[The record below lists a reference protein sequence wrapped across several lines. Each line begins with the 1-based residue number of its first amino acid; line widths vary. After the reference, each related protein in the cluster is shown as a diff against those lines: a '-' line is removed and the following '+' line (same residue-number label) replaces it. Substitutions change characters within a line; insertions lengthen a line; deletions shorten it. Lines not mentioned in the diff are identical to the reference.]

1 MPPDTISHYNIL
13 AELGR
18 GGMGV
23 VYKAAD
29 TKLDRTVAVKVL
41 PPHALGSQDDRARFY
56 REARAAAALHHPHI
70 ATIFEIDEDGGQ
82 PFIAMEYVDGQA
94 LDDRIVERPLPLKE
108 AVAIA
113 IQIAE
118 ALKAAHAKNIV
129 HRDIKSANVM
139 LTSGGD
145 AKVLDFGLAKTAAST
160 KLTQMGS
167 TLGTVAYMSPQQ
179 AMGEDVDHRTD
190 LWSLGAVL
198 YEMIAGKLPFPGD
211 FEQAVVYAI
220 LNQEP
225 QPLTAVRTGVPMGLE
240 WIVTK
245 LLAKNPDERY
255 QSATDL
261 LVDLRTVDLTAQGL
275 SRSRVAAAGSASS
288 QSAGSKSTSR
298 QSLLPVWVTSGFLV
312 GLAVMGGIWALAP
325 RSAVTEAPGE
335 TSVKRFQVP
344 LRASR
349 GLSGVDITPDGS
361 KIVYADVDNTVDN
374 VHILD
379 LATGATRTIEGSV
392 GTVLVSVSP
401 DGQWVLLT
409 KTVSVERV
417 SMSAGTPLTVVTTEE
432 GSPRADWGP
441 GNWVVYENQQAIW
454 KASSETN
461 EAMPFTVKDTASG
474 EVDHDWPRLLPDG
487 RTVIATIEYAN
498 KPSVVGIWDFETG
511 ERKGEIPLPGYRA
524 RYVSTGHLMMVLGA
538 ASGNLVALPFDLGT
552 RSPTGPPVPVLA
564 NVSTLIATSS
574 DGGTLVTGGEQ
585 GSEIRSPRAT
595 PLAVVT
601 FPSGTS
607 PLDFEPAVYG
617 SFEISPD
624 EKKVVAEILTLDTVY
639 LGSGSVARNMDV
651 WVLDL
656 ERGTRIQLTTDGSG
670 RGPTW
675 SADGDSVIYILDVK
689 ASSVGGGL
697 VIRAAD
703 GSGSAKRLGSNVGA
717 QIIDVDVSQDGS
729 HAAYVLG
736 ESATG
741 VTRLIVRDLR
751 SGETVDLSGRLD
763 ANIRRPRFSPDGRY
777 VAYQSGSVLFVR
789 SADGGDVPIQ
799 VGQAG
804 IPRWSPDGT
813 ALYSSAGGVIFKRD
827 ASLVPRFSHRQPNKP
842 VAYGFGAFGYYDV
855 FEDGRAGLFDV
866 SDRGGG
872 LTGSVS
878 TDTTISVTVTV
889 NWFET
894 LRRGGGL

>member
-1 MPPDTISHYNIL
+1 MSAETISHYDIL
-13 AELGR
+13 SELGR

-29 TKLDRTVAVKVL
+29 TKLDRTVALKVL
-41 PPHALGSQDDRARFY
+41 PPHSIGSQDDRARFY

-70 ATIFEIDEDGGQ
+70 ATIFEIDEDDGQ

-94 LDDRIVERPLPLKE
+94 LDDRIAERPLPLKQ
-108 AVAIA
+108 AVGMA

-139 LTSGGD
+139 LTSSGD

-179 AMGEDVDHRTD
+179 ARGEDVDHRTD
-190 LWSLGAVL
+190 LWSLGAVM
-198 YEMIAGKLPFPGD
+198 YQMIAGKLPFPGD
-211 FEQAVVYAI
+211 FEQAVVYSI
-220 LNQEP
+220 LNEEP

-240 WIVTK
+240 WIVSK
-245 LLAKNPDERY
+245 LLAKDPDERY
-255 QSATDL
+255 QTATDL
-261 LVDLRTVDLTAQGL
+261 LVDLRTVDLTAAGM
-275 SRSRVAAAGSASS
+275 SRSRVAAADPAAL
-288 QSAGSKSTSR
+288 QSAESKSTRKRSVA
-298 QSLLPVWVTSGFLV
+298 SVWVMAGFLV
-312 GLAVMGGIWALAP
+312 GLAVMGLIWAFVP
-325 RSAVTEAPGE
+325 KSMVTETVVE

-349 GLSGVDITPDGS
+349 GLSGVDISPDGS

-374 VHILD
+374 VHVLD
-379 LATGATRTIEGSV
+379 LATGVTRTIEGSA

-409 KTVSVERV
+409 KSVSIERV
-417 SMSAGTPLTVVTTEE
+417 SMFAGTPLPVVTTEE
-432 GSPRADWGP
+432 GTPRADWGP

-454 KASSETN
+454 KASTETN
-461 EAMPFTVKDTASG
+461 EAMPFTVKDTTSG

-487 RTVIATIEYAN
+487 RTVMATIEYGS
-498 KPSVVGIWDFETG
+498 KPSVVGLWDFDTG
-511 ERKGEIPLPGYRA
+511 ERKGQIPLPGYRA
-524 RYVSTGHLMMVLGA
+524 RYVSSGHLMLVLGA

-552 RSPTGPPVPVLA
+552 LSPTGPPVPVLA

-585 GSEIRSPRAT
+585 GTELRSARAT

-601 FPSGTS
+601 FPSGVR
-607 PLDFEPAVYG
+607 LLNFEPAIYG

-624 EKKVVAEILTLDTVY
+624 GKKVAAEIMTVDTAY
-639 LGSGSVARNMDV
+639 LGEGSVARNMDV

-656 ERGTRIQLTTDGSG
+656 EHGTKIQLSSGGLG

-675 SADGDSVIYILDVK
+675 SADGDSVIYILDMK
-689 ASSVGGGL
+689 ATSVGGL
-697 VIRAAD
+697 VIQAAD
-703 GSGSAKRLGSNVGA
+703 GSGSARSLGFNVGA
-717 QIIDVDVSQDGS
+717 QIIDVDVSPDGS

-736 ESATG
+736 ESGTG

-751 SGETVDLSGRLD
+751 SGGTVDLSGRLD

-777 VAYQSGSVLFVR
+777 VTYQTGARALVR
-789 SADGGDVPIQ
+789 SADGSDVPVEI
-799 VGQAG
+799 GQAG
-804 IPRWSPDGT
+804 IPRWSSDGT
-813 ALYSSAGGVIFKRD
+813 ALYTSNGGVVFKRD
-827 ASLVPRFSHRQPNKP
+827 ISLAPRFSHRPPSRP
-842 VAYGFGAFGYYDV
+842 VAYGLGAFTYYDV
-855 FEDGRAGLFDV
+855 FKDGRAGLFNL
-866 SDRGGG
+866 SDRGS
-872 LTGSVS
+872 GSAGS
-878 TDTTISVTVTV
+878 APADTTISVTVTV

-894 LRRGGGL
+894 LKRNRQP

>member
-1 MPPDTISHYNIL
+1 MSTDIISHYNIL
-13 AELGR
+13 SELGR

-29 TKLDRTVAVKVL
+29 TKLDRTVALKVL
-41 PPHALGSQDDRARFY
+41 PPHAIGNQDDRARFY

-70 ATIFEIDEDGGQ
+70 ATIFEIDEDDGQ

-94 LDDRIVERPLPLKE
+94 LDDRIAERPLPLKQ
-108 AVAIA
+108 AVGIA

-139 LTSGGD
+139 LTGGGD

-179 AMGEDVDHRTD
+179 ARGEDVDHRSD

-198 YEMIAGKLPFPGD
+198 YEMTAGKLPFPGD
-211 FEQAVVYAI
+211 FEQAVVYSI
-220 LNQEP
+220 LNEEP
-225 QPLTAVRTGVPMGLE
+225 QPLTAVRTGVPMALE

-245 LLAKNPDERY
+245 LLAKDPDERY
-255 QSATDL
+255 QTATDL
-261 LVDLRTVDLTAQGL
+261 LVDLRTVDLKSTGM
-275 SRSRVAAAGSASS
+275 SRSRVSVADAVPPS
-288 QSAGSKSTSR
+288 QESKRTAKPLSV
-298 QSLLPVWVTSGFLV
+298 SLWIAVGFLV
-312 GLAVMGGIWALAP
+312 GLAVMGLVWAFVP
-325 RSAVTEAPGE
+325 RSAATSAVVE

-349 GLSGVDITPDGS
+349 GLSGVDISPDGS

-374 VHILD
+374 VHVLD
-379 LATGATRTIEGSV
+379 LATGATRTIEGSA

-409 KTVSVERV
+409 KSVSIERV
-417 SMSAGTPLTVVTTEE
+417 SMFAGTPLPVVTTEE
-432 GSPRADWGP
+432 GTPRADWGP

-454 KASSETN
+454 KASTETN

-487 RTVIATIEYAN
+487 RTVMATIEYDN
-498 KPSVVGIWDFETG
+498 KPSVIGFWDFDTG
-511 ERKGEIPLPGYRA
+511 ERKGQIPLPGYRA
-524 RYVSTGHLMMVLGA
+524 RYVSSGHLMLILGA
-538 ASGNLVALPFDLGT
+538 TSGNLVALPFDLRT
-552 RSPTGPPVPVLA
+552 LSPTGPPVPVLA

-585 GSEIRSPRAT
+585 GTELSPTRAT
-595 PLAVVT
+595 PLAAVT
-601 FPSGTS
+601 FPSGAS
-607 PLDFEPAVYG
+607 PLDFEPTIYR

-624 EKKVVAEILTLDTVY
+624 GKKVVAEI
-639 LGSGSVARNMDV
+639 SSVETPYGMVGGARSVDV

-656 ERGTRIQLTTDGSG
+656 ERETKIQLSSGGVGS
-670 RGPTW
+670 GPTW
-675 SADGDSVIYILDVK
+675 STDGDSVIYIRDSKTNTLGRLAVQ
-689 ASSVGGGL
+689 
-697 VIRAAD
+697 AAD
-703 GSGSAKRLGSNVGA
+703 GSGSARSLGFNVGA
-717 QIIDVDVSQDGS
+717 QIIDVDVSPDGS

-736 ESATG
+736 ESGTG

-751 SGETVDLSGRLD
+751 TGQTVDLSRRMD
-763 ANIRRPRFSPDGRY
+763 ANIRHPRFSPDGRY
-777 VAYQSGSVLFVR
+777 VAYQSSATILVR
-789 SADGGDVPIQ
+789 SSDGNDVPVQ
-799 VGQAG
+799 TGQASL
-804 IPRWSPDGT
+804 PTWSADGT
-813 ALYSSAGGVIFKRD
+813 ALYSMANGVLFKSD
-827 ASLVPRFSHRQPNKP
+827 VSLDPRFSYRPP
-842 VAYGFGAFGYYDV
+842 SRPIAYGIGEFSYYDV
-855 FEDGRAGLFDV
+855 FKDGRAGLFNI
-866 SDRGGG
+866 SDRGSGPA
-872 LTGSVS
+872 GSLPA
-878 TDTTISVTVTV
+878 DTTISVTVTV

-894 LRRGGGL
+894 LKKNGQP